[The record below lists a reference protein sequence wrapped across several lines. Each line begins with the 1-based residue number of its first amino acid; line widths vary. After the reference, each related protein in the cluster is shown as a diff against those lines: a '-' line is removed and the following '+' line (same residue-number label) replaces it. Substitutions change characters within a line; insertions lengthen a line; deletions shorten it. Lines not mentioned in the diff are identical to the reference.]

1 MEKSEFVER
10 LLIFVAYTTL
20 LIYYLGI
27 LGLIIS
33 VFTIIVGLFIWS
45 YLEDISIK
53 IEIIRKILHERKS
66 KIFKAIIIG
75 IPITITIIIASGSLL
90 IYEELKDYSN
100 PNRVVFDETRLNE
113 MPKGGHDNQIS
124 ETEWYGGS
132 DFTDLLKENGFNVS
146 RIFIEPITYEKLK
159 EYDVLILL
167 SPDGIYSVNEIE
179 AIKKFVNNGGGLLL
193 AVDNWRGSN
202 DDYTAN
208 RIAMEFGLN
217 FSANGMINDDKNH
230 YGNEKEERV
239 IPKISDI
246 KTYFETEKITR
257 GVSSFYIDTGTYII
271 NGSSETN
278 INILAYSSG
287 NAWFDK
293 FRDGWGNNI
302 KESDEVSG
310 PFPILA
316 TMSYGKGKIIFIGDG
331 SFLINKM
338 IKSDAD
344 NGLLG
349 LNIVKWLA
357 VKYRFSV
364 GPATIDPRAY
374 EKIFNLFKY

>member
-33 VFTIIVGLFIWS
+33 VFTIIVGLFIWN
-45 YLEDISIK
+45 YLEYIGIK
-53 IEIIRKILHERKS
+53 IEIIRKFLLERKS
-66 KIFKAIIIG
+66 EIVRAIIIS
-75 IPITITIIIASGSLL
+75 IPITIIIAGGSLL

-113 MPKGGHDNQIS
+113 MPEGGYDNQIS
-124 ETEWYGGS
+124 ETEWFGGS

-146 RIFIEPITYEKLK
+146 RILIEPITYEKLK
-159 EYDVLILL
+159 EYDVLIML

-179 AIKKFVNNGGGLLL
+179 AIKKFVNNGGGFLLG
-193 AVDNWRGSN
+193 VDNWRGSN
-202 DDYTAN
+202 DDYAAN
-208 RIAMEFGLN
+208 RIAMEFGVN
-217 FSANGMINDDKNH
+217 FSANGMIKDDKNH
-230 YGNEKEERV
+230 YGNEKEKQV
-239 IPKISDI
+239 IPKILDI
-246 KTYFETEKITR
+246 KTDFETEKITR

-271 NGSSETN
+271 NSSSETK
-278 INILAYSSG
+278 INILAYSSS

-293 FRDGWGNNI
+293 FRDDWGNNI
-302 KESDEVSG
+302 KESDEISG

-338 IKSDAD
+338 IKSDGD

-357 VKYRFSV
+357 VKYRFSMS
-364 GPATIDPRAY
+364 PAFIGPRAY
-374 EKIFNLFKY
+374 EKIFNLFKN